1 MARRGRWPGTWK
13 AVCDSCG
20 FEFPSDE
27 LRHRWDGFMVCK
39 DDYETKHPQ
48 LDIRIKPERVAP
60 PWTRPAGEPI
70 FIHFCD
76 VISSSCYA
84 GLATADCALA
94 DNQQFTYDV
103 LLDMNGNQEV
113 YQS

>member
-1 MARRGRWPGTWK
+1 MGRRGRWPGTWK

-27 LRHRWDGFMVCK
+27 LRERWDGFMVCK

-48 LDIRIKPERVAP
+48 LEIRAKPERIAV
-60 PWTRPAGEPI
+60 PWTRPPGEDT

-76 VISSSCYA
+76 IISSSAYA
-84 GLATADCALA
+84 GLGTADCMRA
-94 DNQQFTYDV
+94 DNTQFTYEV
-103 LLDMNGNQEV
+103 LLDLNGGLEV
-113 YQS
+113 YTS